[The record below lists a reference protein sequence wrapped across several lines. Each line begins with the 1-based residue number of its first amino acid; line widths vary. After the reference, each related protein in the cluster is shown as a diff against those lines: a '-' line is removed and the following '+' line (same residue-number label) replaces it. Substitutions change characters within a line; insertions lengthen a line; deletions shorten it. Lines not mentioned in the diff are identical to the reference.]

1 MTYFQLPTGKTI
13 LVDDILSLT
22 DEDIQNFIADDAGRE
37 INDPF
42 FHGNADEIGFIEAPD
57 IED

>member
-22 DEDIQNFIADDAGRE
+22 DEDIQKFIADDSGRE

-42 FHGNADEIGFIEAPD
+42 FQGNADEIGFIEIPD
-57 IED
+57 IDE